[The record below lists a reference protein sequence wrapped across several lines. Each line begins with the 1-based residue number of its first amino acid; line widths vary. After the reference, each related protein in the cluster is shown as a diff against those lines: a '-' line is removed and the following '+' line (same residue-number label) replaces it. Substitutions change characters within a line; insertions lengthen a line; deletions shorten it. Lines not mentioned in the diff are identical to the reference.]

1 MGLGAARAVAVVA
14 RTVAEAPMAVVAT
27 VGAEAARAAGW
38 EGRPRSKRTQWQKT
52 PALQTTAAAAVVWVA
67 RVFVIRFQAALK
79 TCRRSR
85 TPLPAYHGIV
95 AVVVVVVDR
104 VGVIYGALARIAA
117 RSLRAAVKGR
127 TSAAVAAA
135 AGRRW

>member
-52 PALQTTAAAAVVWVA
+52 PL
-67 RVFVIRFQAALK
+67 
-79 TCRRSR
+79 CRRR
-85 TPLPAYHGIV
+85 PL
-95 AVVVVVVDR
+95 
-104 VGVIYGALARIAA
+104 LQ
-117 RSLRAAVKGR
+117 
-127 TSAAVAAA
+127 
-135 AGRRW
+135 